1 MDAAGLLQ
9 GIFTDG
15 DLRRLLEKGG
25 ENILGSSIEC
35 AMTKNPKTTGPDRL
49 AAEAMRVMEEM
60 EISVIIVVDQE
71 RPVGI
76 LHLHEILKAGVV

>member
-1 MDAAGLLQ
+1 
-9 GIFTDG
+9 
-15 DLRRLLEKGG
+15 
-25 ENILGSSIEC
+25 
-35 AMTKNPKTTGPDRL
+35 MTKSPKTTGPDRL

-60 EISVIIVVDQE
+60 EISVIIVVDQG